1 MSTSA
6 NGAQTDPAELVPPPV
21 SQLNSP
27 RGSENGLVDPVQP
40 PSSPPAAPAA
50 ALTGTATMSLL
61 ERLERVLSAPV
72 KDVPLTEDSKLERAL
87 LQRMEES
94 EEMKRHPYK
103 GTLKSFKGLL
113 DQIEKEL
120 DHQDAKTKLKEAYI
134 RKVEGVNPPTVE
146 EAYIV
151 NWALYGN
158 VKNPSLLLAYLFI
171 NTPAELRTQLAN
183 WHFFANLFGSGQ
195 QNLIGP
201 KLETLQLP
209 LYPDNKLQATNES
222 ILREGSMV
230 GGEAIERRAIEKHFS
245 THNLIGGGP
254 YTTVPVYTEGNDQP
268 VAVADGRPSS
278 PTLFRRYTPRLASWS
293 RTSRRFAPRS
303 VPKPPWWPP
312 DDHQQPMLP
321 PPGDEEDEA
330 AAEVQDPP
338 GSTTEEA
345 TKAKRTSLNRY
356 RKTKDACEGRQ
367 RPKPSPPRKEKPH
380 YLLWR

>member
-6 NGAQTDPAELVPPPV
+6 NGAQTDPAELVPLPV

-27 RGSENGLVDPVQP
+27 RGSENGPVDPVQP

-50 ALTGTATMSLL
+50 APTGTANMSLL

-72 KDVPLTEDSKLERAL
+72 KDVPLTDDSKLERAL

-94 EEMKRHPYK
+94 EELKRHPYK

-120 DHQDAKTKLKEAYI
+120 DHPDAKTKLKEAYI

-183 WHFFANLFGSGQ
+183 WHFFASLFGSGQ

-230 GGEAIERRAIEKHFS
+230 GGEARERRAIEKHLS

-268 VAVADGRPSS
+268 VAVADTTLISDAFQEVYAKIGLLEQNLKKIRTEKRAKAPVVAARRPQAAHAAAARGRGGRGRGRGARP
-278 PTLFRRYTPRLASWS
+278 A
-293 RTSRRFAPRS
+293 RF
-303 VPKPPWWPP
+303 
-312 DDHQQPMLP
+312 HYGG
-321 PPGDEEDEA
+321 GDEGEEDEL
-330 AAEVQDPP
+330 EPVQ
-338 GSTTEEA
+338 E
-345 TKAKRTSLNRY
+345 N
-356 RKTKDACEGRQ
+356 
-367 RPKPSPPRKEKPH
+367 
-380 YLLWR
+380 